1 MVFLPKI
8 VKIMKKTNFRDWTL
22 DKIDIAF
29 GTVQLQKNALL
40 DEWLGYK
47 YRLSAFERRYLKEL
61 QETWFLGGDD
71 WLEIE
76 LENKFIS
83 PLIVFAKIDNREF
96 AYFLER
102 ELAATIGEYELSGK
116 VDDMVA
122 SGYRSPKK
130 PYFCLNEYKSESN
143 PDGDPRGQA
152 LIAMLVAQTLNNDQ
166 KPIFGSYIVGRH
178 WHFMVLQGNEYTIS
192 KSYTIDDNEI
202 FAVYQ
207 VLKGLRFQ
215 IEHL

>member
-8 VKIMKKTNFRDWTL
+8 VEIMKKTNFRDWTL

-116 VDDMVA
+116 VDGMVA

-130 PYFCLNEYKSESN
+130 PYFCLNEYKRESN

>member
-1 MVFLPKI
+1 MQKI
-8 VKIMKKTNFRDWTL
+8 NFRDWTL
-22 DKIDIAF
+22 DKIDRAF
-29 GTVQLQKNALL
+29 WTTQIPKNALL
-40 DEWLGYK
+40 DKWLAYK

-61 QETWFLGGDD
+61 QETWYLGGDD

-83 PLIVFAKIDNREF
+83 PLIVFAKIDNRDF
-96 AYFLER
+96 AYFLKR
-102 ELAATIGEYELSGK
+102 ELSATIGDYELSGK
-116 VDDMVA
+116 VDGMIA

-130 PYFCLNEYKSESN
+130 PYFCLNEYKRESN

-152 LIAMLVAQTLNNDQ
+152 LIAMMVAQTVNDDQ
-166 KPIFGSYIVGRH
+166 NPIFGSYIVGRH
-178 WHFMVLQGNEYTIS
+178 WHFMILQGNEYAIS

-207 VLKGLRFQ
+207 ILKGLRYH
-215 IEHL
+215 IEQL